1 MPNKKYNRSIITLNN
16 LRHEYNLNKLS
27 EETIRKNPF
36 RQFEFWFRQVIK
48 LKLTEP
54 NAMVLATTDKKAKP
68 SARIVLLKDLSKD
81 GFVFFTNY
89 KSSKGRSLTENPEA
103 SLLFYWAELERQ
115 IRVEGKVKKI
125 SRAESQKYFNT
136 RPLESRIAAWASEQS
151 EVIPDREYLEQKFL
165 YFKEKF
171 RGKKNPIPPY
181 WGGFVLVPDY
191 FEFWQGRENRLHDRI
206 CFKKMKSGWK
216 IFRRAP

>member
-171 RGKKNPIPPY
+171 RGKKILSHHI
-181 WGGFVLVPDY
+181 GEVL
-191 FEFWQGRENRLHDRI
+191 F
-206 CFKKMKSGWK
+206 
-216 IFRRAP
+216 